1 MPGATKRSDS
11 PLSSDLQARRHLNRG
26 FGESFSRGIEL
37 ALVPVV
43 FGGIG
48 WLVDRAAGTAPWCL
62 IGFAVFGTVGLIV
75 KMWLGYDRD
84 MRKEEAAAV
93 WTRTAR
99 AATQATRTP
108 EADGFH
114 PLPGTTEEV
123 RS

>member
-1 MPGATKRSDS
+1 M
-11 PLSSDLQARRHLNRG
+11 
-26 FGESFSRGIEL
+26 
-37 ALVPVV
+37 PVV

-99 AATQATRTP
+99 AATQATSTP
-108 EADGFH
+108 AGDGVT

>member
-1 MPGATKRSDS
+1 M
-11 PLSSDLQARRHLNRG
+11 SSDLQARRHLNRG

-48 WLVDRAAGTAPWCL
+48 WLVDRAAGTAPWCVL
-62 IGFAVFGTVGLIV
+62 GFAVFGTAGIIA

-99 AATQATRTP
+99 AATQATSTP
-108 EADGFH
+108 AGDGVT

>member
-1 MPGATKRSDS
+1 
-11 PLSSDLQARRHLNRG
+11 LSSDLQARRHLNRG
-26 FGESFSRGIEL
+26 YGESFSRGVEL

-62 IGFAVFGTVGLIV
+62 LGFAVFGTVGLIV

-99 AATQATRTP
+99 AATQATHTP
-108 EADGFH
+108 AADGVQ

>member
-1 MPGATKRSDS
+1 
-11 PLSSDLQARRHLNRG
+11 
-26 FGESFSRGIEL
+26 
-37 ALVPVV
+37 
-43 FGGIG
+43 
-48 WLVDRAAGTAPWCL
+48 
-62 IGFAVFGTVGLIV
+62 
-75 KMWLGYDRD
+75 MWLGYDRD